1 MKTPSPV
8 LSIAPRWIASRPGYL
23 ARFALGL
30 LIPTLIVAAA
40 LTPKG
45 AANRRLGPP
54 PALHPHWP
62 AWRLIG
68 EAGPAVQLHLLCVTL
83 ALGIG
88 GALLIGV
95 KGDRLHRAM
104 GWTWVLAM
112 MTAAISSL
120 FIRQVNHGAF
130 SFIHLISG
138 WIILAAPMAVAFARR
153 HKVRQHARL
162 MTGLFTGGLILAG
175 LLAFMPG
182 RLMWNLVLG

>member
-1 MKTPSPV
+1 MKTPSAA
-8 LSIAPRWIASRPGYL
+8 LSISPRWISSRSGQV

-30 LIPTLIVAAA
+30 LIPMLIVVVAIRPKAAA
-40 LTPKG
+40 S
-45 AANRRLGPP
+45 RRLGPP

-62 AWRLIG
+62 ALHLIG
-68 EAGPAVQLHLLCVTL
+68 EAGPAVQIHLLCVCV

-88 GALLIGV
+88 VALLIGV
-95 KGDRLHRAM
+95 KGDRLHRVL

-130 SFIHLISG
+130 SSIHLISG
-138 WIILAAPMAVAFARR
+138 WIILAAPMAVALARR

-175 LLAFMPG
+175 LLAFVPG